1 MKIFKKFNELP
12 GFMRRG
18 LAPSEDGDDLEELYG
33 GYFYLCETTAD
44 VDSIPT
50 SVWNDFSEEFMTLG
64 ETPDIFDICERKGEY
79 VEILLITSNSGGDLY
94 FIPEEVT
101 TPNLE
106 ESLLLTSGAYAE
118 IIENGN

>member
-1 MKIFKKFNELP
+1 
-12 GFMRRG
+12 
-18 LAPSEDGDDLEELYG
+18 
-33 GYFYLCETTAD
+33 
-44 VDSIPT
+44 
-50 SVWNDFSEEFMTLG
+50 VWNDFSDEFMTLG
-64 ETPDIFDICERKGEY
+64 ETPDIFDICQKKGDN

-94 FIPEEVT
+94 FVPFNLI